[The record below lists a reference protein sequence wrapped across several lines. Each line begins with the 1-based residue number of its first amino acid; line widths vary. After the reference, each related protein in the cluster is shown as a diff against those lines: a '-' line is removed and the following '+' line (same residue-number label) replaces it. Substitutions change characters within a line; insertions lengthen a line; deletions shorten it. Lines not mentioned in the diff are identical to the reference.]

1 MLGGDMLIGGDVKR
15 IPLSLM
21 SKGEKIEELFPSMP
35 KGEKIEESFHQFLR
49 VRMLSMVSIDVKGV
63 H

>member
-1 MLGGDMLIGGDVKR
+1 MLIGGDVKR
-15 IPLSLM
+15 IPFSLM

-35 KGEKIEESFHQFLR
+35 KAENVEYGCH
-49 VRMLSMVSIDVKGV
+49 DVKRV